1 MLTIT
6 GFNRSIGS
14 LAKRRRIRGTICKS
28 LLVLGSEPQA
38 QGKSF
43 VLPPTPSNAED
54 MAQRGKDKTI
64 SNRGAWL
71 YHCAVRSS
79 SADAE
84 SKPDE
89 DHWQEEYD
97 ES

>member
-6 GFNRSIGS
+6 GKFNRSIGS
-14 LAKRRRIRGTICKS
+14 LAERRRTRGTICK
-28 LLVLGSEPQA
+28 LVLGSEPQA

-54 MAQRGKDKTI
+54 MAQRGKDKTS

-79 SADAE
+79 SADAG

-89 DHWQEEYD
+89 DHQQEEYD